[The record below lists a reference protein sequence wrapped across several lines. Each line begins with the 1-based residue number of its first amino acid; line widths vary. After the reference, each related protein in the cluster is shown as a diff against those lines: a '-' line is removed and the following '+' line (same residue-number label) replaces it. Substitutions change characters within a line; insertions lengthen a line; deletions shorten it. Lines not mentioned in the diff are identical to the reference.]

1 MKRTLKA
8 ITDQRTFRLLCRPCF
23 LAKIIVACTF
33 FLYKYFENI
42 LNMLCHSYS
51 TEFQHNT
58 LNENS
63 SECFNETVG
72 ISPLNSILFVLIQ
85 QYIHSQVFQLLF
97 RNAQIILF
105 LLYILHLKFCAYW
118 IGTCMNII
126 HCYIVWVTLYESHVN

>member
-1 MKRTLKA
+1 
-8 ITDQRTFRLLCRPCF
+8 
-23 LAKIIVACTF
+23 
-33 FLYKYFENI
+33 
-42 LNMLCHSYS
+42 MLCHSYS

-85 QYIHSQVFQLLF
+85 QYIHSQVFELIF

-105 LLYILHLKFCAYW
+105 LKYILQLKSCAYL

-126 HCYIVWVTLYESHVN
+126 HCYIV